1 MLTITVPFA
10 RSLLEMHTKEN
21 STGTLKRA
29 VRYLI
34 ILIGILYPFIRS
46 KQRAQITRLTP
57 AARDSPAPSH
67 WPAPCPPPRPR
78 TPCQE
83 EDWWYDLAYTG
94 QLPPA
99 HPATRGTPSSQR
111 APFPVSFSIRGH
123 LPEAVPPRAAK
134 QRWGLVCWAK
144 PDGSLQDLLNTLTR
158 SISPWSR
165 EEATAWLCRSTRRGP
180 RERANPCP
188 SLRLSE

>member
-46 KQRAQITRLTP
+46 KQHAQIPRLTP
-57 AARDSPAPSH
+57 AARDSPAPLH

-99 HPATRGTPSSQR
+99 HPATRGPPSSQN
-111 APFPVSFSIRGH
+111 APFLVSFS
-123 LPEAVPPRAAK
+123 
-134 QRWGLVCWAK
+134 QQCWGFVCWAK
-144 PDGSLQDLLNTLTR
+144 PGGSLQDLLNTLTM
-158 SISPWSR
+158 SVGPWSR
-165 EEATAWLCRSTRRGP
+165 EEATVWLCRSTRRGP
-180 RERANPCP
+180 GERANPCP
-188 SLRLSE
+188 SLRLSK